1 MVIYSQQNTQLIR
14 KTAVNCFNADWRTT
28 TVLWFS
34 QTKQENK
41 LTKGSKQACCLHYWK
56 HWRVYQWRSEKVNL
70 RDRDLVQSTRPERE
84 TLTKRQRPKFER
96 LRPGLQIRK
105 LSRIVKKFQKCIKN
119 HPHPGVYRRE
129 GKRSTMP
136 GRRIIGGRRKVT
148 KMLQLAST
156 FFNTVHLLPKDIKFE
171 YGGAKLVSCPRCHLT
186 FVQPCPVS
194 TPRKL
199 QFRWSSFSFFHLTLL
214 FLHQRSTNIKQVELL
229 EFVAIKLMRQ
239 WMSQD
244 EAFEICIFQ
253 GWKSVLNGGK

>member
-96 LRPGLQIRK
+96 LRPGSQIRK
-105 LSRIVKKFQKCIKN
+105 LSRIVKKFQKCIK
-119 HPHPGVYRRE
+119 
-129 GKRSTMP
+129 KS
-136 GRRIIGGRRKVT
+136 
-148 KMLQLAST
+148 
-156 FFNTVHLLPKDIKFE
+156 
-171 YGGAKLVSCPRCHLT
+171 
-186 FVQPCPVS
+186 S
-194 TPRKL
+194 TPRGVPKGGQEEHNARASNHRWATKSHKNVATRKYFL
-199 QFRWSSFSFFHLTLL
+199 QY
-214 FLHQRSTNIKQVELL
+214 STFASE
-229 EFVAIKLMRQ
+229 RH
-239 WMSQD
+239 
-244 EAFEICIFQ
+244 
-253 GWKSVLNGGK
+253 